1 MKISIG
7 ADVAARGARVGK
19 VRRVILDPET
29 FDIQR
34 IIIERLAGAGEALIP
49 ADKIYEATEELVTI
63 DLSADEIYALPAFE
77 DEGYIPLAQLER
89 DPSALPFSPIEPA
102 LIPFSFVPS
111 ATAPEN
117 VSPPLSPEPATD
129 PRSRAVRAG
138 MEVYAGNHKVGEI
151 REVIFDG
158 SDKRLV
164 SFVIERGWFARCRD
178 PGRFRQR
185 DRGRPDRAQ
194 PQQTADRRAR
204 SRTAR
209 RPARRFRPRQC
220 LS

>member
-164 SFVIERGWFARCRD
+164 SFVIERGWFFSHDVEIPAD
-178 PGRFRQR
+178 FVSVIED
-185 DRGRPDRAQ
+185 DRIVLNRSKQQIEELDREQHAGPPDDSGLAN
-194 PQQTADRRAR
+194 A
-204 SRTAR
+204 
-209 RPARRFRPRQC
+209 
-220 LS
+220 